1 MRVPSPPV
9 GSVPVP
15 LQPSPRA
22 GLFLATRFGLE
33 TPRGPLRYTVRVEN
47 PSVAEAKQ
55 APGDS
60 VRYIERTRRLYA
72 SQPPYDWVFHDR
84 ASEPP
89 PWSPIEGPVARK
101 RLAVVSSGG
110 VHLAEQE
117 PFHFRNDIS
126 YREIPIDTEASDL
139 RVAHFGYDTSDA
151 KRDPGCVLPLRALR
165 ELSAAGEIGGIV
177 DPALSFM
184 GGIYSARRV
193 REELAPR
200 LRDFILAEQADLA
213 LLVPV

>member
-1 MRVPSPPV
+1 MLPGGVR
-9 GSVPVP
+9 GRQEP
-15 LQPSPRA
+15 LS
-22 GLFLATRFGLE
+22 
-33 TPRGPLRYTVRVEN
+33 PLRYTARVES
-47 PSVAEAKQ
+47 PPVAEAKQ
-55 APGDS
+55 APRDS
-60 VRYIERTRRLYA
+60 VQYIERTRRLYA
-72 SQPPYDWVFHDR
+72 SQPAYQWVVHDR

-89 PWSPIEGPVARK
+89 PWVPIEEPLARK

-110 VHLAEQE
+110 VHLADQE
-117 PFHFRNDIS
+117 PFHFRNDVS
-126 YREIPIDTEASDL
+126 HREVPLDTETGDL

-165 ELSAAGEIGGIV
+165 ELSAAGEVGGVV

-200 LRDFILAEQADLA
+200 LRAAILAEQADLA